1 VRFGVFLAPFHAN
14 RKNPTLALEHDLELI
29 AHMDRLGFD
38 EAWIGEH
45 HSGGVELIAS
55 PEIFIAAAAA
65 RTKHIRL
72 GTGVIS
78 LSYHHPLNVIE
89 RVILLDHLTR
99 GRIMMGVGPGALAI
113 DAYQR
118 GIEPSDQRRRMS
130 ESLEAI
136 MALLNSDEPVT
147 IETDWFTIRE
157 GSLHLKPYQQPCFEI
172 ACASLISPSGPEL
185 AGRVGAS
192 LLSIGSTLMEDGVEA
207 LATFWGVYEESC
219 RKHGNVPNRDA
230 WRVVAPWHLAPT
242 REQALE
248 EVEYGIKEWV
258 DYELDVANLPL
269 VGDAKSPR
277 DAAEKMLEIGAAV
290 IGTPADAIAAIEE
303 MYEKSG
309 GFGTLLNMVCDW
321 APHDAKMRS
330 FELFANEV
338 IPHFQGRI
346 KDLDASYNWG
356 TSRKGVIGQ
365 KVSNAFIE
373 ATRQHFGDDHAR
385 TRKMEEVLG
394 DPADGTQ
401 VSQ

>member
-1 VRFGVFLAPFHAN
+1 MRFGVFLAPFHAN
-14 RKNPTLALEHDLELI
+14 RKNPTLALEHDLELVT
-29 AHMDRLGFD
+29 HMDRLGFD

-55 PEIFIAAAAA
+55 PEIFIATAAE
-65 RTKHIRL
+65 RTKNIRL

-136 MALLNSDEPVT
+136 VELLHAQEPVT
-147 IETDWFTIRE
+147 IETDWFKINE
-157 GSLHLKPYQQPCFEI
+157 GSLHLKPYQRDLEI
-172 ACASLISPSGPEL
+172 ACASLISPAGPEL

-219 RKHGNVPNRDA
+219 AKHANTPNRDA

-242 REQALE
+242 REQALQ
-248 EVEYGIKEWV
+248 EVEYGIKDWI
-258 DYELDVANLPL
+258 DYELNVANLPL

-277 DAAEKMLEIGAAV
+277 EAAEKMLEINAAC
-290 IGTPADAIAAIEE
+290 IGTPEDMIAMIEE

-309 GFGTLLNMVCDW
+309 GFGTFLNMVCDW
-321 APHDAKMRS
+321 APHDAKLRS

-338 IPHFQGRI
+338 IPHFQGRMD
-346 KDLDASYNWG
+346 DLDASYQWG
-356 TSRKGVIGQ
+356 TSRKGVIGK

-385 TRKMEEVLG
+385 TRKMEQVLG
-394 DPADGTQ
+394 DPAETTS
-401 VSQ
+401 VSS